1 MIPSPSWFPQS
12 LQTRA
17 AWYQN
22 FYTQIAIVGASL
34 GFSAA
39 EIDGFGDDNTVMQ
52 FLADGDTQL
61 NAFGSAVRQYRKII
75 TEGDIGEP
83 TPAFPA
89 NPAFALTTTIVTG
102 LFERLNKARAR
113 IMAAPTYTDET
124 GALLGILPGTSG
136 SISPDSVKPTITVSP
151 AQTGYLFSVVVA
163 NRAESDMWEVW
174 ILRKGSANWSNAKTA
189 TGKSVDVTV
198 TPTTPGDAEQMQVR
212 VQLRKNNQNYGQPSD
227 VVYVTVNP

>member
-1 MIPSPSWFPQS
+1 MIPSHTWFPQS
-12 LQTRA
+12 LQERA

-22 FYTQIAIVGASL
+22 YNTQIAIVGASL

-39 EIDGFGDDNTVMQ
+39 EITGFADDNLVLQ
-52 FLADGDTQL
+52 FLADTDTQMA
-61 NAFGSAVRQYRKII
+61 AFDRAVRQYRKIV

-89 NPAFALTTTIVTG
+89 NPAFALPKEILTG
-102 LFERLNKARAR
+102 LFERLNKARTR
-113 IMAAPTYTDET
+113 ILAAPAYTDET
-124 GALLGILPGTSG
+124 GALLGILPRTPD
-136 SISPDSVKPTITVSP
+136 SISPADAKPTITIQA

-163 NRAESDMWEVW
+163 DRAESDMWDVFTM
-174 ILRKGSANWSNAKTA
+174 RKGAVNWISVGRF
-189 TGKSVDVTV
+189 TGKSSDVTI
-198 TPTTPGDAEQMQVR
+198 TPTTPNEPEQIQVR